1 MRRPL
6 VVGNWKMNGTR
17 ESAGQLAREIVSGLP
32 SGCRVEVGVCPS
44 YVFIPLV
51 AESLGDS
58 GVLVG
63 AQNVADQ
70 DSGAYTGEVS
80 APMLKE
86 FGCRLAIVGHSERRQ
101 VYGETDELI
110 AARYQKA
117 IEHGIVP
124 VLCIGETLEERE
136 AGDTFKVVDA
146 QLQAVLEKAGVQ
158 SLNQAVIAYEPVWAI
173 GTGKT
178 ATPEQA
184 QEVHA
189 HIRRQ
194 LAAQDAG
201 VAEKVRILYGGSV
214 NAGNAASLMA
224 QPDIDGGLIGG
235 ASLKADSFLAI
246 VQAAMENS

>member
-6 VVGNWKMNGTR
+6 VVGNWKMNGSR
-17 ESAGQLAREIVSGLP
+17 ESSRELADAIVSGLP
-32 SGCRVEVGVCPS
+32 AGCQVEVGVCPS

-51 AESLGDS
+51 ADALGNS
-58 GVLVG
+58 GVLLG
-63 AQNVADQ
+63 SQNVADQ
-70 DSGAYTGEVS
+70 DSGAFTGEVS

-101 VYGETDELI
+101 VYGESDDLI

-117 IEHGIVP
+117 IEHGVAPI
-124 VLCIGETLEERE
+124 LCIGETLEERE
-136 AGDTFKVVDA
+136 AGDTFKVVDE
-146 QLQAVLEKAGVQ
+146 QLQAVLAKAGIK
-158 SLNQAVIAYEPVWAI
+158 SLEKAVIAYEPVWAI
-173 GTGKT
+173 GTGRT

-189 HIRRQ
+189 HIRQQ
-194 LAAQDAG
+194 LAAQDAE
-201 VAEKVRILYGGSV
+201 VAAGVRILYGGSV
-214 NAGNAASLMA
+214 NADNASSLFA